1 MILAKARNRWSKSK
15 IEMVLKHVKIY
26 KQTIILTTTNDQ
38 KQFKRNISK
47 QFEIPNEKIPR
58 YKMASS
64 AKTVSV
70 SVDKLAPS
78 EPSLCIPFVF
88 GNITRKRV
96 IDALNDVGLG
106 EIERI
111 DMVRRANKKGDK
123 GFMVYIHFKRWGTN
137 ENACAAR
144 EMVLSGEM
152 FQVTY
157 DDPWFWKIGMS
168 HAKKPERRAPKKKA
182 SVSFTKK
189 SGTGPKLSIRTP
201 KSGPT
206 KKDIELARIKN
217 EKEMMR
223 RELEE
228 LRAFKASQATGGAT
242 TPYYCPSSPVFAP
255 TSPGGTPTFCP
266 PELSRQTGADSFTL
280 GTPDHL
286 AREAEEEISGGA
298 AAC

>member
-1 MILAKARNRWSKSK
+1 
-15 IEMVLKHVKIY
+15 
-26 KQTIILTTTNDQ
+26 
-38 KQFKRNISK
+38 
-47 QFEIPNEKIPR
+47 
-58 YKMASS
+58 MASS

-106 EIERI
+106 LIERV
-111 DMVRRANKKGDK
+111 DMVRRTNKKGDK
-123 GFMVYIHFKRWGTN
+123 GFMVYIHFKKWGTN

-144 EMVLSGEM
+144 ELVLSGEM
-152 FQVTY
+152 FQLTY
-157 DDPWFWKIGMS
+157 DEPWFWKIGMS
-168 HAKKPERRAPKKKA
+168 HAKKPERRMKKKA
-182 SVSFTKK
+182 SVNFSKK
-189 SGTGPKLSIRTP
+189 SGGAPSLSIRTP
-201 KSGPT
+201 KGPS

-217 EKEMMR
+217 EKELMR

-228 LRAFKASQATGGAT
+228 LRAFKAAQAAGGST
-242 TPYYCPSSPVFAP
+242 TPCYVPTSPVWAP
-255 TSPGGTPTFCP
+255 TSPSGTPTFP
-266 PELSRQTGADSFTL
+266 PPLSLSRQTGADSPM

-286 AREAEEEISGGA
+286 AREAEEELSGGA

>member
-1 MILAKARNRWSKSK
+1 
-15 IEMVLKHVKIY
+15 
-26 KQTIILTTTNDQ
+26 
-38 KQFKRNISK
+38 
-47 QFEIPNEKIPR
+47 
-58 YKMASS
+58 MASS

-106 EIERI
+106 EIERV

-152 FQVTY
+152 FQITY
-157 DDPWFWKIGMS
+157 DEPWFWKIGMS
-168 HAKKPERRAPKKKA
+168 HAKKPERRTKKKA
-182 SVSFTKK
+182 SVSFSKK
-189 SGTGPKLSIRTP
+189 SGAAPKLSIRTP
-201 KSGPT
+201 KGPS

-217 EKEMMR
+217 EKELMR

-228 LRAFKASQATGGAT
+228 LRAFKAAQEAGGST
-242 TPYYCPSSPVFAP
+242 TPCYAPSSPVWGP
-255 TSPGGTPTFCP
+255 TSPGGTPTFAP
-266 PELSRQTGADSFTL
+266 PELSRQTGADSYEME
-280 GTPDHL
+280 TPSHL
-286 AREAEEEISGGA
+286 AKEAEEELSGGA